1 MPADRPIMQAEN
13 PCGHTASIN
22 SYFSVKITSLF
33 VNRRATIAVYTDSWS
48 NMASM
53 ESTDKSLIE
62 AHCKGDPKA
71 FGELVRR
78 YGDGLLGYLTRM
90 SRNRHEAEDLFQ
102 ETFKRVHEKAH
113 TFRGSQ
119 FKSWLFTIAT
129 HVAIDGMRRRKRMR
143 MVSLN
148 QKLDCTD
155 QDSEELSAVA
165 LADDSQEPSQEA
177 AKAEQ
182 IQQVRNAVMS
192 LPSRQRATLV
202 LAYYQQLSY
211 PEVAK
216 VLGCSLGT
224 VKTQM
229 FRALKTLG
237 QKLPDV

>member
-1 MPADRPIMQAEN
+1 
-13 PCGHTASIN
+13 
-22 SYFSVKITSLF
+22 
-33 VNRRATIAVYTDSWS
+33 
-48 NMASM
+48 M
-53 ESTDKSLIE
+53 ESTDNSLIE

-78 YGDGLLGYLTRM
+78 HGDGLLGYLTRM
-90 SRNRHEAEDLFQ
+90 SRNRYEAEDLFQ

-113 TFRGSQ
+113 TFEGGQ

-129 HVAIDGMRRRKRMR
+129 HLAIDGMRRQRGKR

-148 QKLDCTD
+148 QKLDCND
-155 QDSEELSAVA
+155 ADSEELSAVA
-165 LADDSQEPSQEA
+165 LADESQEPSQEA

-182 IQQVRNAVMS
+182 VQQVREAVMS

-237 QKLPDV
+237 QKLPDVQG

>member
-1 MPADRPIMQAEN
+1 
-13 PCGHTASIN
+13 
-22 SYFSVKITSLF
+22 
-33 VNRRATIAVYTDSWS
+33 
-48 NMASM
+48 MASM

-62 AHCKGDPKA
+62 AHIKGDPKA

-119 FKSWLFTIAT
+119 FKSWLFRIAT
-129 HVAIDGMRRRKRMR
+129 NAAIDGMRRGKGKR

-155 QDSEELSAVA
+155 GDGEELSAVA

-182 IQQVRNAVMS
+182 VRQVREAVMS

-237 QKLPDV
+237 QKLPDVQG

>member
-1 MPADRPIMQAEN
+1 MDN
-13 PCGHTASIN
+13 
-22 SYFSVKITSLF
+22 
-33 VNRRATIAVYTDSWS
+33 TD
-48 NMASM
+48 
-53 ESTDKSLIE
+53 ESLIE
-62 AHCKGDPKA
+62 AHCKGDPMA
-71 FGELVRR
+71 FSELVRR
-78 YGDGLLGYLTRM
+78 YGDGILGYLMRM
-90 SRNRHEAEDLFQ
+90 SGNHHQAEDLFQ

-129 HVAIDGMRRRKRMR
+129 NVAIDGLRRHRRMR
-143 MVSLN
+143 VISLN

-155 QDSEELSAVA
+155 RNGEELGAVA
-165 LADDSQEPSQEA
+165 LADDSYEPLQEA

-182 IQQVRNAVMS
+182 AQQVREAIES
-192 LPSRQRATLV
+192 LPARQRATLV
-202 LAYYQQLSY
+202 LAYYQQISY

-229 FRALKTLG
+229 YRALRTLA

>member
-1 MPADRPIMQAEN
+1 
-13 PCGHTASIN
+13 
-22 SYFSVKITSLF
+22 
-33 VNRRATIAVYTDSWS
+33 
-48 NMASM
+48 MASM

-119 FKSWLFTIAT
+119 FKNWLFRIAT
-129 HVAIDGMRRRKRMR
+129 NAAIDGMRRGKGKR

-148 QKLDCTD
+148 QKLDCND
-155 QDSEELSAVA
+155 GDSEELSAVA

-182 IQQVRNAVMS
+182 VQQVREAVMS

-237 QKLPDV
+237 QKLPDVQG

>member
-1 MPADRPIMQAEN
+1 
-13 PCGHTASIN
+13 
-22 SYFSVKITSLF
+22 
-33 VNRRATIAVYTDSWS
+33 
-48 NMASM
+48 MASM

-62 AHCKGDPKA
+62 AHIKGDPKA

-119 FKSWLFTIAT
+119 FKSWLFRIAT
-129 HVAIDGMRRRKRMR
+129 NAAIDGMRRGKGKR

-155 QDSEELSAVA
+155 GDGEELSAVA
-165 LADDSQEPSQEA
+165 LADDSQEPSREA

-182 IQQVRNAVMS
+182 VQQVREAVMS

-237 QKLPDV
+237 QKLPDVQG

>member
-1 MPADRPIMQAEN
+1 
-13 PCGHTASIN
+13 
-22 SYFSVKITSLF
+22 
-33 VNRRATIAVYTDSWS
+33 
-48 NMASM
+48 MASM
-53 ESTDKSLIE
+53 ESTDKSLVE

-119 FKSWLFTIAT
+119 FKSWLFRIAT
-129 HVAIDGMRRRKRMR
+129 NAAIDGMRRRKGKR

-155 QDSEELSAVA
+155 GDGEELSAVA

-182 IQQVRNAVMS
+182 VRQVRDAVMS

-211 PEVAK
+211 SEVAK